1 MEIRTATM
9 NDLDAVAAVEAECF
23 PVAEAATK
31 RNSPSESNITA
42 TTSG

>member
-9 NDLDAVAAVEAECF
+9 NDLDAVAAVEAACF

-31 RNSPSESNITA
+31 EEFAEQSNITA

>member
-23 PVAEAATK
+23 PVAEAGG
-31 RNSPSESNITA
+31 SNITA

>member
-31 RNSPSESNITA
+31 EEFAESNITA